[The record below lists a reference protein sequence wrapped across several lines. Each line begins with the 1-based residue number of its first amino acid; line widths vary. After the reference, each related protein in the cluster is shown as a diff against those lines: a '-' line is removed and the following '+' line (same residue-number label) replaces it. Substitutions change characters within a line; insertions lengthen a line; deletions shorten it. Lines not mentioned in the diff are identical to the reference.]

1 MGGLASKLSK
11 AWLSRGLLV
20 HLLTPVAAL
29 YWLAITTRRLL
40 YQSGFLQVKRVE
52 ATVIVVGN
60 VVAGGAGKT
69 PTVIAIA
76 QHFSARSVKVG
87 VVSRGYGRAGRE
99 VRGAGPGS
107 KPADVGDEPLL
118 IFKATGCPVFVGPS
132 RHEAARALLAK
143 HPDVKII
150 LCDDGLQHY
159 GLHRNLE
166 VLVFDERGIGNGW
179 LLPAGLLRETW
190 PRHLVAKSGQ
200 ASSRS
205 ITLHTGKR
213 AKFAGYVATR
223 ALAPFAVKQDG
234 SRVTL
239 DSLITSRQKP
249 LFAVAGLAQPGAF
262 FDMLRELHLPL
273 AGVLG
278 LPDHYDFNDFE
289 ASLCQRYTLLC
300 TEKDAAKLWRIAP
313 DALAIP
319 LVQTMDED
327 FWHALDVAIG
337 LPPITPLS
345 SAHGH
350 KTA

>member
-1 MGGLASKLSK
+1 
-11 AWLSRGLLV
+11 
-20 HLLTPVAAL
+20 VAAV

-40 YQSGFLQVKRVE
+40 YQSGFFKVKSVE

-76 QHFSARSVKVG
+76 RHLCARGVKVG
-87 VVSRGYGRAGRE
+87 VVSRGYGRSGSE
-99 VRGAGPGS
+99 VRGAGPAS
-107 KPADVGDEPLL
+107 APADVGDEPLL

-132 RHEAARALLAK
+132 RHEAASALLAA
-143 HPDVKII
+143 HPDVKVI

-166 VLVFDERGIGNGW
+166 VVVFDERGIGNGW
-179 LLPAGLLRETW
+179 LLPAGLLRESL
-190 PRHLVAKSGQ
+190 PRHMVSKSGQ

-213 AKFAGYVATR
+213 AAFAGYVATR
-223 ALAPFAVKQDG
+223 TLAPFAVTQDG
-234 SRVTL
+234 SRVAL
-239 DSLITSRQKP
+239 DSLTTSRQKP

-262 FDMLRELHLPL
+262 FDMLYELHLPL
-273 AGVLG
+273 TGVLG
-278 LPDHYDFNDFE
+278 LPDHYDFNNFD

-319 LVQTMDED
+319 LIQTMEED
-327 FWHALDVAIG
+327 FWHSLDAAIS
-337 LPPITPLS
+337 LPSNTPLS